1 MIEIE
6 NDKYLDSD
14 ELSELLNIC
23 QGTVM
28 NWVSAGKIP
37 SLKLG
42 KKRLFHLATIN
53 RWLQSN
59 IN

>member
-6 NDKYLDSD
+6 NDKYLDSN
-14 ELSELLNIC
+14 ELSKLLGIC
-23 QGTVM
+23 QGTVL
-28 NWVSAGKIP
+28 NWVSADKIP

-59 IN
+59 VH